1 MITKPSFLNSIYSP
15 RKLQWIDCT
24 FLFQASSSDPSSPST
39 PTTRKNLYLPV
50 RRPSLL
56 ESVLHMTK
64 EISTNKSTNSSHD
77 SPTNYPEN
85 ESTESSYEKKTVITT
100 TKLNVFV
107 LVFLHQN
114 DDLNQLLSMN
124 VLNDILW

>member
-1 MITKPSFLNSIYSP
+1 MS
-15 RKLQWIDCT
+15 
-24 FLFQASSSDPSSPST
+24 FQASSSDPSSPST

-85 ESTESSYEKKTVITT
+85 ESTESSYEKKTVNITT
-100 TKLNVFV
+100 ECLVDVFALKRGLKSTFINKYSELCFMIGSSMDNWRDVDKLHCGRSCVIYK
-107 LVFLHQN
+107 
-114 DDLNQLLSMN
+114 S
-124 VLNDILW
+124 